1 MTRPTKVIFPL
12 TGIGRKSAMGRRV
25 EMMPVVD
32 KPLIQYAI
40 EEALSAGFTDMIF
53 VTGPARRSADGRL
66 DRGGELEVA
75 LEMRGKTELLEA
87 MRAWVPS
94 HANCVLIRQPEALGA
109 AHAVLCAKPV
119 VGEEAFA
126 VVLANE
132 LLDGPACVLE
142 EMAGQYESCRC
153 CIVAAQSL
161 ADDEPTPNGVLR
173 CAAQV
178 DSPFQVARISDAVT
192 PVDDCCTPLG
202 VVGRYIFSPG
212 SMRHLETLSMPRS
225 GQARLIDAIAVLLRH
240 ETVLAYR
247 IEGERHDCGSKLGY
261 LKAMLAFGLAHPE
274 IGGALARHVETV
286 AKGITPCVESSA
298 LSPSGM

>member
-1 MTRPTKVIFPL
+1 MSRPTKVIFPL
-12 TGIGRKSAMGRRV
+12 TGLGRKSAMVRRV
-25 EMMPVVD
+25 KMMPVVD

-40 EEALSAGFTDMIF
+40 EEALSAGFKDMIF
-53 VTGPARRSADGRL
+53 VTGPARRNADGRL

-87 MRAWVPS
+87 MRALVPS
-94 HANCVLIRQPEALGA
+94 HANGVLIRQPQALGA

-142 EMAGQYESCRC
+142 DMAARYESSRC
-153 CIVAAQSL
+153 SIVAVHSP

-173 CAAQV
+173 CAAQL
-178 DSPFQVARISDAVT
+178 DSLLHVMGASDAVK
-192 PVDDCCTPLG
+192 PADDCCTPLG

-212 SMRHLETLSMPRS
+212 FMRHLETLSVPRS
-225 GQARLIDAIAVLLRH
+225 RQARLLDAIGVLLRH
-240 ETVLAYR
+240 EKVLAYR
-247 IEGERHDCGSKLGY
+247 IEGKRYDCRSKLGY

-274 IGGALARHVETV
+274 IGGALARHVEAV

-298 LSPSGM
+298 LSRSGT